1 MEESCCKKYHQDF
14 WRSLSAIFLREY
26 SLQYHQGFL
35 GRVSTYIIWTFEGVP
50 HRKFCLLFRNQVTNG
65 HNFSWN
71 YQKDWSRS
79 NIFWTAFFSL
89 LHVGNHAF
97 CLFPSFFVSW
107 TNSIFKKRPC
117 PSHCGLWGFRDPR
130 VAPFFLLVLCQKFFF
145 QSFQGIPVSFCSTSS
160 SSSSGCS
167 SLLQHLKSD
176 IKSICCK

>member
-35 GRVSTYIIWTFEGVP
+35 GRASTYIIWTFEGVP

-97 CLFPSFFVSW
+97 CLFPPFFVSR
-107 TNSIFKKRPC
+107 TNSIFKERPW
-117 PSHCGLWGFRDPR
+117 PSHFGLWGFQGSPCRSFF
-130 VAPFFLLVLCQKFFF
+130 PF
-145 QSFQGIPVSFCSTSS
+145 SFM
-160 SSSSGCS
+160 
-167 SLLQHLKSD
+167 
-176 IKSICCK
+176 